1 MFCLASDRG
10 SERQRSRR
18 RKEREC
24 VCDLKE
30 FLAGLNDNLA
40 AVTDALTFVA
50 NLWAL
55 RELLSSPNG
64 SPVASG
70 RH

>member
-10 SERQRSRR
+10 AERQRSRR
-18 RKEREC
+18 RKERES

-40 AVTDALTFVA
+40 AVTDGLGA
-50 NLWAL
+50 
-55 RELLSSPNG
+55 RQK
-64 SPVASG
+64 
-70 RH
+70 